1 MRYEACKNWL
11 EGLHRAATRQ
21 RLLVVLGLFAGLLFS
36 TSCSEMP
43 TSPGGDFDLGNGL
56 GTNAVK
62 PPLASNPQWTVQQL
76 IPASGGTMLLDGGK
90 VICVFPSGSLPDNE
104 AVTITAKMK
113 LNGARG
119 SATRIEFDFQPAME
133 FEEPILLKLHPDYLA
148 GTSNKLF
155 LWFFD
160 PELWRWVEQD
170 HESINPDRMVT
181 FKLFHYSG
189 YAVSR

>member
-11 EGLHRAATRQ
+11 EGLRRAATRQ
-21 RLLVVLGLFAGLLFS
+21 RLLAVLGLFAGLLVS

-43 TSPGGDFDLGNGL
+43 TSPGNEFELGDGL
-56 GTNAVK
+56 RTNAVK
-62 PPLASNPQWTVQQL
+62 QPMASSPQWTVEQL
-76 IPASGGTMLLDGGK
+76 IPASGGTMLLDGAQ
-90 VICVFPSGSLPDNE
+90 VVCVFPSGSLPDNE
-104 AVTITAKMK
+104 AATITAGMK
-113 LNGARG
+113 LNGVRG

-133 FEEPILLKLHPDYLA
+133 FEEPIELKLHPAYLA
-148 GTSNKLF
+148 GTSDKLI

-160 PELWRWVEQD
+160 PERRKWVEQD